1 MEVVLDVNDYNKE
14 IENGDWINIINLDGY
29 NVIL

>member
-1 MEVVLDVNDYNKE
+1 MEVVLDVNDYNME
-14 IENGDWINIINLDGY
+14 IENGDWMNIINLDGY